1 MKLPCLSVSLRP
13 LLRVCPG
20 RFPASSLFL
29 AGLIATGIASGV
41 STAQGSH
48 SATFDARNVSR
59 MLVGSAD
66 TDGDGAVSMAE
77 RDAFLAAYADEA
89 ESPLDRDQLLARA
102 LVGYY
107 DADQDAG
114 LCAADLT
121 ALLERWDNDSSGDI
135 SAQERKEGPR
145 AFQLLDGVI
154 LNALDTDQDGALS
167 VDEYN
172 ASSAL
177 DLALWLGAAAAIQE
191 DINGFGPGTMV
202 LTLRASLDADGSGTF
217 DRKDVRKHFAD
228 LDRNGDRSVDASELA
243 PARRQA
249 GGGWTLS
256 DSERGRSPAMPWQR
270 SLADALALSQS
281 TGKPLLICVNTD
293 GEAAS
298 ENLAQGRYTDPEF
311 VKLAEGFIPLL
322 ASPNWHTTRAL
333 DTRGERVECP
343 RFGHLVCPEH
353 IDEEPELYARYFT
366 EQRIAPRH
374 VGVAPDGTILFDLVL
389 LGNLRSV
396 DRALEEHGNFET
408 SLPDPR
414 GMSEAELLSSRDA
427 AARAELRSRFQAAS
441 VESRVRLIGLALSP
455 TREALHPGLLSLALY
470 DSSPLV
476 RSAGAV
482 RMTSAMSLDFVDFA
496 PRLRWIAANDPRL
509 RKELIAGLRAVSDGA
524 ADEAQRQRPRRLARI
539 FAALED
545 SSHLDADLWRL
556 ALAGAPAIT
565 SAPGIN
571 DGRALEVALSEISK
585 LLRQDRDNP
594 DLNGLLAQTSVR
606 MALRI
611 ISGEGSGNPQYFLQ
625 DAEAAAERV
634 LELRAGDQLA
644 RTTLARAKWW
654 LRKPKEAA
662 DYAASALQDLA
673 ELSAAPITGELLDI
687 LAKGRS
693 QALSAALGTEQGW
706 PAQWL
711 AEAVDAN
718 RILNAHPSLTLTQ
731 ALAGISLMEN
741 LEDYRGQAEL
751 IRSALARFPD
761 SNDLHSWL
769 RWQVMRDGTGELN
782 AAAALEATYT
792 DLATPEGWEATWLW
806 YKGLGLQTAAE
817 AYGEQGQGFEA
828 TSAYIAAVDCFEESI
843 QWNAEFTDSANEHI
857 AVIRAAEKSL

>member
-1 MKLPCLSVSLRP
+1 M
-13 LLRVCPG
+13 
-20 RFPASSLFL
+20 
-29 AGLIATGIASGV
+29 
-41 STAQGSH
+41 
-48 SATFDARNVSR
+48 
-59 MLVGSAD
+59 
-66 TDGDGAVSMAE
+66 
-77 RDAFLAAYADEA
+77 
-89 ESPLDRDQLLARA
+89 
-102 LVGYY
+102 
-107 DADQDAG
+107 
-114 LCAADLT
+114 
-121 ALLERWDNDSSGDI
+121 
-135 SAQERKEGPR
+135 
-145 AFQLLDGVI
+145 
-154 LNALDTDQDGALS
+154 
-167 VDEYN
+167 
-172 ASSAL
+172 
-177 DLALWLGAAAAIQE
+177 
-191 DINGFGPGTMV
+191 
-202 LTLRASLDADGSGTF
+202 
-217 DRKDVRKHFAD
+217 
-228 LDRNGDRSVDASELA
+228 
-243 PARRQA
+243 
-249 GGGWTLS
+249 
-256 DSERGRSPAMPWQR
+256 
-270 SLADALALSQS
+270 
-281 TGKPLLICVNTD
+281 
-293 GEAAS
+293 
-298 ENLAQGRYTDPEF
+298 
-311 VKLAEGFIPLL
+311 
-322 ASPNWHTTRAL
+322 
-333 DTRGERVECP
+333 
-343 RFGHLVCPEH
+343 
-353 IDEEPELYARYFT
+353 
-366 EQRIAPRH
+366 
-374 VGVAPDGTILFDLVL
+374 
-389 LGNLRSV
+389 
-396 DRALEEHGNFET
+396 
-408 SLPDPR
+408 
-414 GMSEAELLSSRDA
+414 
-427 AARAELRSRFQAAS
+427 
-441 VESRVRLIGLALSP
+441 
-455 TREALHPGLLSLALY
+455 
-470 DSSPLV
+470 
-476 RSAGAV
+476 
-482 RMTSAMSLDFVDFA
+482 
-496 PRLRWIAANDPRL
+496 
-509 RKELIAGLRAVSDGA
+509 
-524 ADEAQRQRPRRLARI
+524 
-539 FAALED
+539 
-545 SSHLDADLWRL
+545 
-556 ALAGAPAIT
+556 
-565 SAPGIN
+565 
-571 DGRALEVALSEISK
+571 SK
-585 LLRQDRDNP
+585 LLREDRDNP